1 MTSPGPS
8 CLPPKFQAA
17 PVAKRTIWMPGRRG
31 SLWVRVGREEKAI
44 LGGCHPKVVL
54 CHRADSKWEC
64 TCACWSRAGGRNVQP
79 VSGGPGQPCP
89 SSKSSHGS
97 GTGMCEVP
105 KCVPEMHSESGVKLQ
120 GAGPGGNVC
129 VCLVPPG
136 KGPDVHTLRAA
147 CRSRGSSQYDC
158 ASSGTPL
165 ARNGCLKVHV
175 QSYHHQPTGRE
186 CSLHLQLAHLQSV
199 LLLRQL
205 WCPHQLQQSH
215 LVWATGRAS

>member
-1 MTSPGPS
+1 
-8 CLPPKFQAA
+8 
-17 PVAKRTIWMPGRRG
+17 
-31 SLWVRVGREEKAI
+31 
-44 LGGCHPKVVL
+44 
-54 CHRADSKWEC
+54 
-64 TCACWSRAGGRNVQP
+64 
-79 VSGGPGQPCP
+79 
-89 SSKSSHGS
+89 
-97 GTGMCEVP
+97 
-105 KCVPEMHSESGVKLQ
+105 MHSESGVKLQ

-136 KGPDVHTLRAA
+136 KGPGVHTLRAA

-165 ARNGCLKVHV
+165 ARNRCLKVHV

-215 LVWATGRAS
+215 LVWATGRASYLAEVLPRPSTQIRKGDTEAPRKGAMTRSLKGRYLAREESGIQRGC